1 MHGLDNGSAGYDF
14 KSLVRQLFE
23 SLKGNNKMEISL
35 ALGGGGAKGN
45 AHIGVLRRLEK
56 EGYKIRSVAGTS
68 FGGLV
73 AVFYALGYSPKE
85 IQAIFES
92 VNQNNLYGRSPSDG
106 PSLLG
111 MAGVRDLLDR
121 VIGDKTFKDTRI
133 PCAVTAVDINS
144 GAEVILSDGSLKAAL
159 LATIALPGIFPV
171 QRLNGYQLVDGGVLN
186 PVPVNVARILSPGL
200 PVVAVVLNDP
210 IDLPVRGYNL
220 PIPSIVPRQ
229 IAERLARISLAQ
241 SLDIFLRSVDVSSR
255 YVSHLRLQVDKPDV
269 LVRPDVHTISLLDQV
284 TVEEVAQKGEQ
295 ALEQVL
301 PELKRKT
308 AWIARL
314 GRRVFGVEQ

>member
-1 MHGLDNGSAGYDF
+1 MD
-14 KSLVRQLFE
+14 
-23 SLKGNNKMEISL
+23 ITL

-56 EGYKIRSVAGTS
+56 EGYRVRSVAGTS
-68 FGGLV
+68 YGGLV
-73 AVFYALGYSPKE
+73 AVLYAIGYSPNE

-92 VNQNNLYGRSPSDG
+92 TDQKALYGRALQDG

-111 MAGVRDLLDR
+111 LAGVRQLLER
-121 VIGDKTFKDTRI
+121 IIGDKTFKDTRI

-144 GAEVILSDGSLKAAL
+144 GTEVILSEGSLKAAI

-171 QRLNGYQLVDGGVLN
+171 QNLDGLALVDGGVLN
-186 PVPVNVARILSPGL
+186 PVPVSVARLLSPGL

-229 IAERLARISLAQ
+229 IAERLSRISLAQ

-269 LVRPDVHTISLLDQV
+269 IVRPDVHHISLLDQV
-284 TVEEVAQKGEQ
+284 TVADVAQLGEQ
-295 ALEQVL
+295 ALENVL
-301 PELKRKT
+301 PDLKRKT
-308 AWIARL
+308 AWTARL
-314 GRRVFGVEQ
+314 GRRIFGAN

>member
-1 MHGLDNGSAGYDF
+1 
-14 KSLVRQLFE
+14 
-23 SLKGNNKMEISL
+23 MEISL

-45 AHIGVLRRLEK
+45 AHIGVLHRLEK

-68 FGGLV
+68 YGGLI
-73 AVFYALGYSPKE
+73 AIFYAIGYSPKE
-85 IQAIFES
+85 IQSIFES
-92 VNQNNLYGRSPSDG
+92 VDQKNLYGRGPLDG

-111 MAGVRDLLDR
+111 LTGVRELLDR
-121 VIGDKTFKDTRI
+121 VIGDKTFAETRI

-144 GAEVILSDGSLKAAL
+144 GAEVILSNGSLKAAL

-171 QRLNGYQLVDGGVLN
+171 QHLNGLGLVDGGVLN
-186 PVPVNVARILSPGL
+186 PVPVGVARLLSPSL

-210 IDLPVRGYNL
+210 IDIPVRGYNL

-229 IAERLARISLAQ
+229 IAERLSRISLAQ

-255 YVSHLRLQVDKPDV
+255 YVSHLRLQVDKPDII
-269 LVRPDVHTISLLDQV
+269 VRPDVHHISLLDQV
-284 TVEEVAQKGEQ
+284 TIEEVAQLGER

-308 AWIARL
+308 AWAARL
-314 GRRVFGVEQ
+314 GRRVFGANK

>member
-1 MHGLDNGSAGYDF
+1 MD
-14 KSLVRQLFE
+14 
-23 SLKGNNKMEISL
+23 ITL

-68 FGGLV
+68 YGGLV

-92 VNQNNLYGRSPSDG
+92 VDQKNLYGRSLLDG

-111 MAGVRDLLDR
+111 MAGVRVLLDK

-144 GAEVILSDGSLKAAL
+144 GSEVILSEGSLKTAL

-171 QRLNGYQLVDGGVLN
+171 QHLDGLELVDGGVLN
-186 PVPVNVARILSPGL
+186 PVPVTVARLLSPGL

-210 IDLPVRGYNL
+210 IDIPVRGYNL

-229 IAERLARISLAQ
+229 IAERLSRISLAQ
-241 SLDIFLRSVDVSSR
+241 SLDVFLRSVDVSSR
-255 YVSHLRLQVDKPDV
+255 YVSHLRLQVDKPDII
-269 LVRPDVHTISLLDQV
+269 VRPDVHTISLLDQV
-284 TVEEVAQKGEQ
+284 TIEDVAQLGEQ
-295 ALEQVL
+295 ALELVL

-308 AWIARL
+308 AWVARL
-314 GRRVFGVEQ
+314 GRRVFGANE

>member
-1 MHGLDNGSAGYDF
+1 MN
-14 KSLVRQLFE
+14 
-23 SLKGNNKMEISL
+23 ITL

-56 EGYKIRSVAGTS
+56 EGYKINSVAGTS
-68 FGGLV
+68 YGGLV
-73 AVFYALGYSPKE
+73 AGFYALGYSPKE

-92 VNQNNLYGRSPSDG
+92 VDQKNLYGRSPHDG

-111 MAGVRDLLDR
+111 MAGVRELLDR
-121 VIGDKTFKDTRI
+121 VIGEKTFNDTRI

-144 GAEVILSDGSLKAAL
+144 GCEVILSEGSLKTAL

-171 QRLNGYQLVDGGVLN
+171 QQLDGFQLVDGGVLN
-186 PVPVNVARILSPGL
+186 PVPVSVARMLSPGL

-229 IAERLARISLAQ
+229 IAERLSRISLAQ
-241 SLDIFLRSVDVSSR
+241 SLDVFLRSVDVSSR
-255 YVSHLRLQVDKPDV
+255 YVSYLRLQVDKPEV
-269 LVRPDVHTISLLDQV
+269 IIRPDVHHIEMLDKVVVEDVALL
-284 TVEEVAQKGEQ
+284 GEQ
-295 ALEQVL
+295 ALERVL
-301 PELKRKT
+301 PDLKRATSWT
-308 AWIARL
+308 ARI
-314 GRRVFGVEQ
+314 GRRVFGANS